1 MLLRGGNSHKTKV
14 GPMCYHGGMSEWAQ
28 RELAQSELQK
38 QNRVAEEAEALD
50 PGRQAAAGQSA
61 ELAEEVAPEAAS
73 EAASKQGERPAR
85 EKAQAGRFDLLA
97 EGEETEVVEAAA
109 GTASGGQ
116 GQSTQ
121 APSEKESG
129 IEPLARLPEVEG
141 VAARASRGGA
151 AAELLGSPARGA
163 QASRGGAAREIEA
176 LVASMQAAF
185 EPGRPLAFT
194 ARKRR
199 RINDLQDPELDA
211 LLASVREVYPT
222 SPEVTPDPALA
233 AWAEAGGVAF
243 DEVGPRGVLDR

>member
-1 MLLRGGNSHKTKV
+1 
-14 GPMCYHGGMSEWAQ
+14 MCYHGPMSEWAQ
-28 RELAQSELQK
+28 RDLAQSELQK

-97 EGEETEVVEAAA
+97 EGEETEEVEAAA

-116 GQSTQ
+116 GQSTQQ

-151 AAELLGSPARGA
+151 AAELLGSPKPGEPGA
-163 QASRGGAAREIEA
+163 GAPGAGAPR
-176 LVASMQAAF
+176 VRSKPWWPSMQAAF

-211 LLASVREVYPT
+211 LLAAVREVYPT
-222 SPEVTPDPALA
+222 SPEVAPDPALA

>member
-1 MLLRGGNSHKTKV
+1 
-14 GPMCYHGGMSEWAQ
+14 MSEWAQ
-28 RELAQSELQK
+28 RDLAQSELQK

-61 ELAEEVAPEAAS
+61 ELAEEVAPEEAS

-97 EGEETEVVEAAA
+97 EGEETEEVEAAA

-116 GQSTQ
+116 GQSTQQ

-151 AAELLGSPARGA
+151 AAELLGSEARGA
-163 QASRGGAAREIEA
+163 GRGGAGRGGAAREIEA
-176 LVASMQAAF
+176 LVAHMQAAF

-211 LLASVREVYPT
+211 LLAAVRDVYPT